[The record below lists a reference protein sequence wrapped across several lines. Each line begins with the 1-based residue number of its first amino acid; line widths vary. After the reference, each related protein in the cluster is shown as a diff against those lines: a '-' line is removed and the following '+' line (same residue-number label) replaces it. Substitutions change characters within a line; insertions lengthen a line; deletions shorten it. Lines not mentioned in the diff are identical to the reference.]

1 MQKVMKE
8 MKDLKEKATSEK
20 AKERTD
26 QKFISMKEERDWFR
40 TEALRLNKKC
50 KEYEALVNKM
60 KGSLE
65 NVTEDRDFF

>member
-1 MQKVMKE
+1 
-8 MKDLKEKATSEK
+8 
-20 AKERTD
+20 
-26 QKFISMKEERDWFR
+26 MKEERDWFR